1 MTQPEFVIANKVK
14 FDREQALSLL
24 EGVKTVRVA
33 KGKKHL
39 QFELGG
45 HDEQMLTKA
54 ILGPSGTLRAPAMRV
69 GETFIVGYHAEVY
82 EEIFG

>member
-1 MTQPEFVIANKVK
+1 MTHPEFVIANKVK
-14 FDREQALSLL
+14 FDRSEALSLL
-24 EGVKTVRVA
+24 ADVKTVRVA

-39 QFELGG
+39 QFDLGG
-45 HDEQMLTKA
+45 HDEEALSKA